1 MILVVSVTACS
12 SSKGETVAT
21 VEGTKISSDEFKKT
35 IALYK
40 DSMEQTY
47 RKDVQGKITCKFKK
61 GCFKFEKSNNIGNNY
76 DFGSICDCLQF

>member
-1 MILVVSVTACS
+1 MKKVITLVIAMILVVSVTACS

-47 RKDVQGKITCKFKK
+47 GKDIWVRKLKRV
-61 GCFKFEKSNNIGNNY
+61 
-76 DFGSICDCLQF
+76 